1 MVVYEGPGDV
11 FKHDE
16 GILLVPVNIDGI
28 MGKGIAAYIR
38 SRYPEVYRRYRVM
51 CKEGRFSLNS
61 LMLFDIN
68 PDLKLLLI
76 PTKHHWYDVSTTE
89 LLEQNLRKL
98 VESVDR
104 LGNAKIYSPALGCG
118 QQTGTLEY
126 RKVRHIFRYWFD
138 RIPNEVYIYNEWR

>member
-38 SRYPEVYRRYRVM
+38 ATYPEVYRRYRVM
-51 CKEGRFSLNS
+51 CKDGKFGLNS
-61 LMLFDIN
+61 LMLFEVRKG
-68 PDLKLLLI
+68 LKLLLI

-98 VESVDR
+98 VESVER
-104 LGNAKIYSPALGCG
+104 LGDGKIYTPALGCG
-118 QQTGTLEY
+118 VNTGTLEY

-138 RIPNEVYIYNEWR
+138 RIPNDVYIYNEWR